1 MTLWFASYAELQ
13 PESSYFHLCP
23 ACYGEAVA
31 PHIEEVR
38 VKVAQLH
45 PKAARRAAGA
55 NGGGPAFESE
65 GGSAPAGEDAGTT
78 DVEEHGTDP

>member
-1 MTLWFASYAELQ
+1 MTLWFAAYAELQ

-45 PKAARRAAGA
+45 PKAARRAAEA
-55 NGGGPAFESE
+55 NGGGPAGAETADAADGE
-65 GGSAPAGEDAGTT
+65 AGAETG
-78 DVEEHGTDP
+78 EERD